1 MQVTLVQL
9 ASQACIIG
17 ETSKISVN
25 HIFVPMHMVC
35 VIIVAVAPVDI
46 NPNVGEVLS
55 FPKTNSPLRDYDL
68 SWQQGLFGSGEAG
81 AQDKFVLQA
90 KHCSARLGL
99 VDNVTR
105 DASTLKL
112 PVFVDKE

>member
-9 ASQACIIG
+9 ASQACVIG

-25 HIFVPMHMVC
+25 HVFVPMNMLWLMRLAHG
-35 VIIVAVAPVDI
+35 I
-46 NPNVGEVLS
+46 NPNIGEVLT
-55 FPKTNSPLRDYDL
+55 FPKTNIPLQDYDL
-68 SWQQGLFGSGEAG
+68 SWQQRLFGSGKAG

-112 PVFVDKE
+112 PVLVDKE